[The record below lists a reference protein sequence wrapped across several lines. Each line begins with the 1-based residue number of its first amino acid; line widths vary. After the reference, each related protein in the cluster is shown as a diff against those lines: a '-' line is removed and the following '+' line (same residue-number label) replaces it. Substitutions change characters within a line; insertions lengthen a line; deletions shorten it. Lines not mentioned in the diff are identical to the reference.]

1 MPESEPFT
9 DLRTLADYARAVGR
23 DHFLNE
29 FDHAWMV
36 RVGTTQ
42 TFRKPTEPYD
52 PMRDTL
58 PTQQA
63 RINMFVGSAAEI
75 WPVSPQDADA
85 QGRVS
90 IGRELENQIV
100 LANPSISKR
109 HACFVFNDTDKVV
122 RLVDLGSSNGT
133 IADGRT
139 LEAEKPFAL
148 GDHHSLRFGGVVA
161 LLYCATP
168 HLWALMDSGAVGRE
182 GTHEEF
188 PSSNEVV

>member
-1 MPESEPFT
+1 MPESESAFT

-23 DHFLNE
+23 EHFLRE

-42 TFRKPTEPYD
+42 TFRKPPEPYD

-58 PTQQA
+58 PTQPS
-63 RINMFVGSAAEI
+63 RINMFVGSTAEI
-75 WPVSPQDADA
+75 WPVSPKDADA
-85 QGRVS
+85 QGRLSV
-90 IGRELENQIV
+90 GRELENRIV

-109 HACFVFNDTDKVV
+109 HACFVFHDGVV
-122 RLVDLGSSNGT
+122 RLIDLGSSNGT

-139 LEAEKPFAL
+139 LEPEKPHAL

-182 GTHEEF
+182 GTHDEF
-188 PSSNEVV
+188 PSSNEVH